1 MILEVQRRIDERKRL
16 TWFDYLASARR
27 RGPACV
33 VVITTSTRV
42 AAWAVQ
48 PLSLGPGNPSIR
60 IWVLGPQQITPITDA
75 DTARESPILA
85 FLSAIVHVQREPQTL
100 TAAAAWV
107 SRPRASTPLMAW
119 ARRSLVW
126 RSSASG

>member
-48 PLSLGPGNPSIR
+48 PLSLGPRKEEQRMGIVTR
-60 IWVLGPQQITPITDA
+60 
-75 DTARESPILA
+75 REILLKQ
-85 FLSAIVHVQREPQTL
+85 LSARGFTV
-100 TAAAAWV
+100 TAAQRRLVEACNNKRTLDRWLGRIVTATSARAV
-107 SRPRASTPLMAW
+107 FAPPRPRTP
-119 ARRSLVW
+119 
-126 RSSASG
+126 RSS

>member
-48 PLSLGPGNPSIR
+48 PLSLGR
-60 IWVLGPQQITPITDA
+60 IV
-75 DTARESPILA
+75 TAT
-85 FLSAIVHVQREPQTL
+85 SARAVFAPP
-100 TAAAAWV
+100 
-107 SRPRASTPLMAW
+107 RPRTP
-119 ARRSLVW
+119 
-126 RSSASG
+126 RSS